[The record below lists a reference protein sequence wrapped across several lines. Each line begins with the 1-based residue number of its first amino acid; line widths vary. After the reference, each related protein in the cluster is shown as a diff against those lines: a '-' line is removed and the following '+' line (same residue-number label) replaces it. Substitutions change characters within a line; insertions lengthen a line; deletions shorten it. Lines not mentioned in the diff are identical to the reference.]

1 MQKKEIAIFI
11 AFVIIIAV
19 LFFLIFTNV
28 THPDFLDEMEK
39 STTLFITKGLFLF
52 KIIKQF

>member
-1 MQKKEIAIFI
+1 MKKGEIAMFI
-11 AFVIIIAV
+11 VFVIIIAV